1 MSHLRGNLNAEI
13 DYLIDLESEIKLRNY
28 ELRSELLA
36 EGNNRVNNFYDS
48 QHEIGADYL
57 DYEEMME
64 LQEQIGVV
72 SVGYNEKAIKTMK
85 GH

>member
-1 MSHLRGNLNAEI
+1 M
-13 DYLIDLESEIKLRNY
+13 ESEIKLKNY

-48 QHEIGADYL
+48 QQEIAPDYL
-57 DYEEMME
+57 ECEEMME

-72 SVGYNEKAIKTMK
+72 SMGYHEKTIKTMK
-85 GH
+85 GHPHGLH